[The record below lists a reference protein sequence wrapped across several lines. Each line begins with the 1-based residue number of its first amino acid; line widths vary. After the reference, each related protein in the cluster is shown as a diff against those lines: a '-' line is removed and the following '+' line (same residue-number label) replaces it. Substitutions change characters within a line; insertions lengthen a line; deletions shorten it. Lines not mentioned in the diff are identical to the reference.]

1 MSPKEVAMST
11 ELQSKST
18 LVIYAT
24 VRAIRFARKAMRC
37 LTQGWIQWDRKQ
49 LEKKNSSFY
58 SFKYLNENNSHS
70 PDCGD
75 DCFRPSFFHAVNV
88 LEENSQYQRTE
99 AKRLSV
105 VSDNSSQTI
114 SACSEKKKKK
124 NQLDFSSKADWTT
137 TPTKMSMRA
146 NEKMKMLIT
155 VRTAQNLGITSAI
168 PFSSMAKTTGTGLT
182 TQMAMR

>member
-24 VRAIRFARKAMRC
+24 VRAIRFARKVMRC

-49 LEKKNSSFY
+49 LEKKKSSFY

-114 SACSEKKKKK
+114 SACSEKKKK

>member
-24 VRAIRFARKAMRC
+24 VRAIRFARKVMRC

-49 LEKKNSSFY
+49 LEKKKSSFY

-75 DCFRPSFFHAVNV
+75 DCFRLSFFHAVNV

-105 VSDNSSQTI
+105 ISDNSSQTI

-146 NEKMKMLIT
+146 NEKMKTLLT

>member
-24 VRAIRFARKAMRC
+24 VRAIRFARKVMRC

-49 LEKKNSSFY
+49 LEKKKSSFY

-114 SACSEKKKKK
+114 SEG
-124 NQLDFSSKADWTT
+124 LDGGILKTLN
-137 TPTKMSMRA
+137 TKILPS
-146 NEKMKMLIT
+146 
-155 VRTAQNLGITSAI
+155 ITSNI
-168 PFSSMAKTTGTGLT
+168 KILGCLTSNTKKFSETLKLI
-182 TQMAMR
+182 QM